1 MKIHVGNLS
10 PDTTMEDL
18 QKAFEMYGA
27 VTRVNV
33 VADRQSGKPK
43 GFAFVEMSSSD
54 EGAKAIAGM
63 HEQDLQGNAITVA
76 EARKKRNS
84 RAT

>member
-10 PDTTMEDL
+10 TETKTEDL
-18 QKAFEMYGA
+18 QKAFEKYGT

-33 VADRQSGKPK
+33 VQDKDTGQPK
-43 GFAFVEMSSSD
+43 GFAFVEMSTSD
-54 EGAKAIAGM
+54 EGTKAIAGM
-63 HEQDLQGNAITVA
+63 HEQELQGNAITVA